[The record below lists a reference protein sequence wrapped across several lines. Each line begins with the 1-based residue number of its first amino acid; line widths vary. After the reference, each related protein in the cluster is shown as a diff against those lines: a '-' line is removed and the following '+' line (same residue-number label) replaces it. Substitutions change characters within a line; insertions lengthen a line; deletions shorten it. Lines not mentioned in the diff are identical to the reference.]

1 VFRNGKGGQTS
12 LKTLKSVKINQISLP
27 KATMKLTLL
36 LLFIFYFS
44 ASAEDVDYGEIFNL
58 TIDFKTLIVHF

>member
-12 LKTLKSVKINQISLP
+12 LKTLKSAKINQISLP

-44 ASAEDVDYGEIFNL
+44 ASAQDADYGENF
-58 TIDFKTLIVHF
+58 

>member
-12 LKTLKSVKINQISLP
+12 LKTLKSAKISLP

-36 LLFIFYFS
+36 LIFIFYFS
-44 ASAEDVDYGEIFNL
+44 ASVQDADYGENFKFN
-58 TIDFKTLIVHF
+58 H